1 MTLRYADRHPKEERL
16 PECYGR
22 EAYFDPKCSECK
34 RCHFEFDCRDEIRN
48 RKGNNTVSPSV
59 RRHEPTS
66 RSSSSPSRMPE
77 RRGPDER
84 THAGIIMEN
93 EAPFERFLKDC
104 ATGACRGFFE
114 EGSDFFRYW
123 RW

>member
-1 MTLRYADRHPKEERL
+1 M
-16 PECYGR
+16 
-22 EAYFDPKCSECK
+22 
-34 RCHFEFDCRDEIRN
+34 
-48 RKGNNTVSPSV
+48 
-59 RRHEPTS
+59 PT
-66 RSSSSPSRMPE
+66 

-84 THAGIIMEN
+84 THAGIIMEG
-93 EAPFERFLKDC
+93 ETAFERFMKDC

>member
-1 MTLRYADRHPKEERL
+1 MTLRYADRHPRDERV

-22 EAYFDPKCSECK
+22 GAYFDPKCSECN
-34 RCHFEFDCRDEIRN
+34 RCEFEYGCRDEVRG
-48 RKGNNTVSPSV
+48 RQSPPSV
-59 RRHEPTS
+59 RRTEA
-66 RSSSSPSRMPE
+66 PSRVHNTPT
-77 RRGPDER
+77 RRGPDSR
-84 THAGIIMEN
+84 THAGIVQEG
-93 EAPFERFLKDC
+93 ETAFERFMKDC

>member
-1 MTLRYADRHPKEERL
+1 MGLRYADRHPKEERV

-22 EAYFDPKCSECK
+22 EAYFDPKCSECR
-34 RCHFEFDCRDEIRN
+34 RCHFEYDCRDEI
-48 RKGNNTVSPSV
+48 KGRRSPAPSV
-59 RRHEPTS
+59 RRTEA
-66 RSSSSPSRMPE
+66 PSRGPVVPS

-84 THAGIIMEN
+84 THAGIIMEG
-93 EAPFERFLKDC
+93 ETAFERFMKDC

>member
-1 MTLRYADRHPKEERL
+1 MPLRYADRHPREEKV

-22 EAYFDPKCSECK
+22 DAYYDPKCSECR
-34 RCHFEFDCRDEIRN
+34 RCHFEYDCRDEINSR
-48 RKGNNTVSPSV
+48 RGTPVPVRREAPSVSPGRAVPSM
-59 RRHEPTS
+59 PT
-66 RSSSSPSRMPE
+66 

-84 THAGIIMEN
+84 THAGIIMEG
-93 EAPFERFLKDC
+93 ETAFERFMKDC